1 MGIPYHLCSL
11 LLSVKMKAMSNLT
24 KLGRNL
30 LISMRPHQWIKNLA
44 VFAAV
49 IFNGQLFN
57 LEVIEEALLAFAAFC
72 LFSSGSY
79 LINDIVDAPHDRRHP
94 QKRNRPVAK
103 GTVTPRQATLTSI
116 FLFSLGLSI
125 ALNLGIAFV
134 LLILAFLILHL
145 IYSFILKKVA
155 ILDIFGISFSFIFRA
170 LGGEVA
176 TGYHLPVWLMFTV
189 VFLSLFIASGKRRS
203 EFVKQGTKSRPTLGK
218 YQKALLNFYI
228 SIFSVLT
235 LISYSLFTYLAQP
248 ADFSQ
253 PRIHKFFAKN
263 FPFLIGR
270 KWLMLTIFPVILG
283 IMRYSQLIL
292 ERKKGEQPENILASD
307 IPLLGT
313 VFIWGIMLIVIIYVL

>member
-1 MGIPYHLCSL
+1 MTKPI
-11 LLSVKMKAMSNLT
+11 KKA
-24 KLGRNL
+24 RAL
-30 LISMRPHQWIKNLA
+30 LISMRPYQWTKNLA
-44 VFAAV
+44 VFASV

-57 LEVIEEALLAFAAFC
+57 LEIMGETLLAFVTFC

-79 LINDIVDAPHDRRHP
+79 LINDVVDAPYDRRHP
-94 QKRNRPVAK
+94 RKRNRPIAK
-103 GTVTPRQATLTSI
+103 GLVSSQEAILTAV
-116 FLFSLGLSI
+116 FLFSLGLSV
-125 ALNLGIAFV
+125 AFYLGTGFI

-145 IYSFILKKVA
+145 AYSFILKKIA

-203 EFVKQGTKSRPTLGK
+203 EYVKEGSKSRPALGK

-248 ADFSQ
+248 ADFDQ
-253 PRIHKFFAKN
+253 PKIHDFFVKN

-283 IMRYSQLIL
+283 VMRYSQLIL
-292 ERKKGEQPENILASD
+292 ERKRGQRPGRILASD
-307 IPLLGT
+307 IPLLIT
-313 VFIWGIMLIVIIYVL
+313 IFIWGAMLIFIIYVL

>member
-1 MGIPYHLCSL
+1 MLPSL
-11 LLSVKMKAMSNLT
+11 RWSVKMVPMEGAKEFT
-24 KLGRNL
+24 KEAV
-30 LISMRPHQWIKNLA
+30 IAMRPHQWTKNLA

-57 LEVIEEALLAFAAFC
+57 PEVVRQALLAFVVFC

-79 LINDIVDAPHDRRHP
+79 LINDVVDAPYDRRHP
-94 QKRNRPVAK
+94 QKRNRPIAK
-103 GTVTPRQATLTSI
+103 GTIKPKEAIIISV

-125 ALNLGIAFV
+125 AMYLGLNFV
-134 LLILAFLILHL
+134 LLIIAYLLLHL
-145 IYSFILKKVA
+145 FYSFVLKKMA
-155 ILDIFGISFSFIFRA
+155 ILDIFGISFSFILRT

-203 EFVKQGTKSRPTLGK
+203 EYVREGSKSRPSLQK

-253 PRIHKFFAKN
+253 PAIHKFFVDN

-270 KWLMLTIFPVILG
+270 KWLMLTVFPVILG

-292 ERKKGEQPENILASD
+292 ERKRGERPDKILASD
-307 IPLLGT
+307 IPLLVT
-313 VFIWGIMLIVIIYVL
+313 VFLWGIMLIFIIYVL